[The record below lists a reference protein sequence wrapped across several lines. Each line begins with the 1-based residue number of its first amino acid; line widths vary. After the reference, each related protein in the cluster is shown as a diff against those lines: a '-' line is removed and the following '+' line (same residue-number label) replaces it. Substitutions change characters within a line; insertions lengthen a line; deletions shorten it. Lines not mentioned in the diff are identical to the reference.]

1 MANNAL
7 ILQSCINWKAE
18 MVKALDWLEPI
29 HQAYADKWGMDY
41 WANREIVIETDDPEY
56 NPAWDRIKLMMDLL
70 DEGKYEY
77 IFWIDHDCVIVD
89 FDTDLRTGLDEGKDF
104 GLVLHPGIPGHP
116 QLGAHFNMGVML
128 VRCTERMNEFI
139 HEVWARRFSGPPW
152 YEQDVVNG
160 LLREFKWM
168 NMFQIADDKWNS
180 TLQVN
185 DSPNPVIMA
194 FHGHGSH
201 HDVDY
206 RLNLMKQA
214 AEHYKVP
221 AQIEA
226 VKNTFA

>member
-29 HQAYADKWGMDY
+29 HSAYAEKWNMDY
-41 WANREIVIETDDPEY
+41 WANRDIVIQTDDPDY

-70 DEGKYEY
+70 DEEKYEY

-89 FDTDLRTGLDEGKDF
+89 FSTDLRSGLEPDKDL

-116 QLGAHFNMGVML
+116 QLGAHFNMGVIL
-128 VRCTERMNEFI
+128 LRCTDQTKEFI
-139 HEVWARRFSGPPW
+139 HEVWDRRFSGPPW

-160 LLREFKWM
+160 LLRDFKWM
-168 NMFQIADDKWNS
+168 KMFQIADDKFNS

-185 DSPNPVIMA
+185 DSPEPVIAA
-194 FHGHGSH
+194 FHGHGQH

-206 RLNLMKQA
+206 RLNLMKQT
-214 AEHYKVP
+214 AEHFEVP
-221 AQIEA
+221 RQIET
-226 VKNTFA
+226 VKGNLS

>member
-1 MANNAL
+1 MKNNAL

-29 HQAYADKWGMDY
+29 HSAYAEKWKMDY
-41 WANREIVIETDDPEY
+41 WANRDIVIETDDPEY
-56 NPAWDRIKLMMDLL
+56 NPAWDRIKLMMDIL
-70 DEGKYEY
+70 DEGTYEY
-77 IFWIDHDCVIVD
+77 MFWIDHDCVIVD
-89 FDTDLRTGLDEGKDF
+89 FNTDLRSGLDDGKDF
-104 GLVLHPGIPGHP
+104 GLVLHPGVPGHP

-128 VRCTERMNEFI
+128 VRCTDRMTKFM
-139 HEVWARRFSGPPW
+139 HEVWDRRFSGPPW

-160 LLREFKWM
+160 LLRDFEWM
-168 NMFQIADDKWNS
+168 KMFQIADDKFNS

-185 DSPNPVIMA
+185 DSPEPVIAA

-221 AQIEA
+221 TQIEA
-226 VKNTFA
+226 VKNSFA

>member
-1 MANNAL
+1 MANNAI

-29 HQAYADKWGMDY
+29 HSAYANKWNMDY
-41 WANREIVIETDDPEY
+41 WANRDIVIETDDPEY

-70 DEGKYEY
+70 DEGKYDY
-77 IFWIDHDCVIVD
+77 IFWIDHDCVVVD
-89 FDTDLRTGLDEGKDF
+89 FDTDLRSGLDEGKDF

-128 VRCTERMNEFI
+128 VRCTERMKEFI
-139 HEVWARRFSGPPW
+139 YEVWNRRFSGPPW

-168 NMFQIADDKWNS
+168 NMFQIADDKFNS
-180 TLQVN
+180 TLKVN
-185 DSPNPVIMA
+185 DSPEPVIMA

>member
-1 MANNAL
+1 MKNNAL

-29 HQAYADKWGMDY
+29 HSAYAEKWKMDY
-41 WANREIVIETDDPEY
+41 WANRDIVIETDDPEY
-56 NPAWDRIKLMMDLL
+56 NPAWDRIKLMMDIL
-70 DEGKYEY
+70 DEGTYEY
-77 IFWIDHDCVIVD
+77 MFWIDHDCVIVD
-89 FDTDLRTGLDEGKDF
+89 FNTDLRSGLDDGKDF
-104 GLVLHPGIPGHP
+104 GLVLHPGVPGHP

-128 VRCTERMNEFI
+128 VRCTDRMTKFM
-139 HEVWARRFSGPPW
+139 HEVWDRRFSGPPW

-160 LLREFKWM
+160 LLRDFEWM
-168 NMFQIADDKWNS
+168 KMFQIADDKFNS

-185 DSPNPVIMA
+185 DSPEPVIAA

-226 VKNTFA
+226 VKNSFA